1 MGFLIAATCFAFLAG
16 NSKDPMLRGVNCAM
30 TVFTLG
36 MAIHDFIML
45 ATLYTPHLP

>member
-30 TVFTLG
+30 TVFTFG
-36 MAIHDFIML
+36 MAMQDFIML
-45 ATLYTPHLP
+45 ASLYTQHQP